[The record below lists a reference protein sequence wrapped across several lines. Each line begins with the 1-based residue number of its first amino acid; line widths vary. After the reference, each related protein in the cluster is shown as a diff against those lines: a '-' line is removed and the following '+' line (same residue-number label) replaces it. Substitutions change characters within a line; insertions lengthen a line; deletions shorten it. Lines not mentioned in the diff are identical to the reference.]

1 MKRRL
6 ILLFLAAALCLT
18 AVPASAIE
26 LTFAQTCTQKTS
38 RDTQL
43 YVQVDEGG
51 ALAPAQ
57 TLPGGTYIRTNGL
70 SAEGKTGIT
79 YGFEQKGFI
88 DGSVIVSAAVT
99 LTLPSG
105 RTVTVGEALVRS
117 RQALNLWL
125 DMEYGET
132 LDGQTYTDE
141 NGNTHEIGNEAAAG
155 NENGSGDGDAKWSR
169 AMSLAYAHNGST
181 QTYYKSDDDGSE
193 MQVTVLYMGL
203 VRSRVILDGEKKM
216 VETWRLSW
224 DTEAPDDKVLAVVAP
239 NDAAEVRMLATDN
252 AKSTVLTRV
261 PTNRVVQVIKVGKNW
276 TLVDINDNE
285 TPRGYIATDVLDFY
299 PQMQLTY
306 RSALLSAAG
315 RTKGSDPVW
324 IRAAASGNARR
335 IIQFDLGEPLTVYC
349 ENEQGWCE
357 VDVHGYHAFILNDF
371 VTYEN
376 ETPETTENRE
386 SQETGETEETP

>member
-1 MKRRL
+1 MKRR
-6 ILLFLAAALCLT
+6 IFLLLLAAALCLAT
-18 AVPASAIE
+18 VPASAIE

-43 YVQVDEGG
+43 YVQVEEGG
-51 ALAPAQ
+51 ALTPAQ
-57 TLPGGTYIRTNGL
+57 TLPAGTYIRTNGL

-105 RTVTVGEALVRS
+105 RKVTVGEALVRS

-132 LDGQTYTDE
+132 LDSQTYTDE

-155 NENGSGDGDAKWSR
+155 AEEDFAGDAKWNR

-181 QTYYKSDDDGSE
+181 QTYYKNDDDGSE
-193 MQVTVLYMGL
+193 IPVTILYLGL
-203 VRSRVILDGEKKM
+203 ARSRVILDGEKQM

-224 DTEAPDDKVLAVVAP
+224 DTEAPEDKVLAVVAP
-239 NDAAEVRMLATDN
+239 NDAAEVRMLAKDS

-306 RSALLSAAG
+306 RSAVLSAAG

-324 IRAAASGNARR
+324 IRAEASGNARR

-349 ENEQGWCE
+349 VNDQGWCE
-357 VDVHGYHAFILNDF
+357 VDVHGYHAFILDDF

-376 ETPETTENRE
+376 ETPETPENQE
-386 SQETGETEETP
+386 SQEGGETEETP

>member
-1 MKRRL
+1 MKRWI
-6 ILLFLAAALCLT
+6 ILLLLAAALCMII
-18 AVPASAIE
+18 APASAIE
-26 LTFAQTCTQKTS
+26 LTFAQTCTEKTS

-43 YVQVDEGG
+43 YVLIGDTDELTAAQV
-51 ALAPAQ
+51 LPA
-57 TLPGGTYIRTNGL
+57 GTYVRTNGL
-70 SAEGKTGIT
+70 SVGGKTGIT
-79 YGFEQKGFI
+79 YGFEQKGYI

-132 LDGQTYTDE
+132 LDGETYTDA
-141 NGNTHEIGNEAAAG
+141 NGNTHEIGNEAA
-155 NENGSGDGDAKWSR
+155 EGSEEELAGDAKWSR

-181 QTYYKSDDDGSE
+181 LTYYENDDDGS
-193 MQVTVLYMGL
+193 QIPVSVVYMGL
-203 VRSRVILDGEKKM
+203 VRSMVVLNGEQQM

-224 DTEAPDDKVLAVVAP
+224 DTEAPDEKVLAVVAP
-239 NDAAEVRMLATDN
+239 GDAAEVRMLAKDN
-252 AKSTVLTRV
+252 AKSTVLRRV
-261 PTNRVVQVIKVGKNW
+261 PTNTVLQVIKTGKHW
-276 TLVDINDNE
+276 TLVDVNDGE

-324 IRAAASGNARR
+324 IRAKASGNARR
-335 IIQFDLGEPLTVYC
+335 ITQFDLGEPLTVYC

-357 VDVHGYHAFILNDF
+357 VDIHGYHAFILNDF
-371 VTYEN
+371 VTYVNDTPEAREAQEN
-376 ETPETTENRE
+376 QENQETP
-386 SQETGETEETP
+386 